1 MQPIQ
6 SINYRASN
14 SYKPNFTAHLPKHF
28 SSMMNYIYKKTP
40 SDMFE
45 CGDVMRV
52 STVLDNG
59 REVSG
64 VVNFLNGKYHS
75 LVLDEGSE
83 HLKQE
88 FMRTALKRYNMHIT
102 NRRMHEKLGYIQK

>member
-6 SINYRASN
+6 PVNFGIKNN
-14 SYKPNFTAHLPKHF
+14 STPNFTAHLPNRF

-40 SDMFE
+40 EDMFE
-45 CGDVMRV
+45 YKDIMRV

-64 VVNFLNGKYHS
+64 FVQFLHGKFHS
-75 LVLDEGSE
+75 LILDEGSE
-83 HLKQE
+83 NLRQE
-88 FMRTALKRYNMHIT
+88 FMRTALQRYNKHIT
-102 NRRMHEKLGYIQK
+102 KRQMHEKLGYTK